1 MHWNDDGVERA
12 SFDARPTGG
21 PSGRDELVAIMARL
35 ADGDDAAVVTLLE
48 RFGAPIAGA
57 VRRVARTRPGRLD
70 ATEVDVLV
78 LDVCFELQS
87 VAGAWS
93 PDGGA
98 LPWVW
103 ARHRVEN
110 VVDRHLGTGGD
121 VLDED
126 RLAELDDRAV
136 EGAERAEA
144 GSMFDTLE
152 RVAADMA
159 SARLLA
165 EAFEEAA
172 ISRRDREVLFE
183 YAFEKASGNRA
194 PAVTVAAAF
203 DMKEATVRQAFGRAR
218 RRLRDLIASDEH
230 YAPLADLPLLA

>member
-110 VVDRHLGTGGD
+110 VVDRHLGTVGD

-126 RLAELDDRAV
+126 RLAELDDAV

-159 SARLLA
+159 SARLHA
-165 EAFEEAA
+165 AASEAPA

-183 YAFEKASGNRA
+183 SAFETASGNRA

>member
-1 MHWNDDGVERA
+1 MQWNDDGVERA
-12 SFDARPTGG
+12 SFDARPPGG

-57 VRRVARTRPGRLD
+57 VRRAARTRPGRLD
-70 ATEVDVLV
+70 AAEVDVLV
-78 LDVCFELQS
+78 LDVCFELQR
-87 VAGAWS
+87 VAAGWS

-110 VVDRHLGTGGD
+110 VVDRHLGTVGD

-136 EGAERAEA
+136 EGAERVEA
-144 GSMFDTLE
+144 GSMFDALE
-152 RVAADMA
+152 RVAPDMA
-159 SARLLA
+159 SARLLT

-203 DMKEATVRQAFGRAR
+203 DMKEATVRQAFRRAR
-218 RRLRDLIASDEH
+218 RRLRDLIARDE
-230 YAPLADLPLLA
+230 PLLA